1 MIYIDNGKTVT
12 EYYTNRKTEKAIR
25 SLLSEIEN
33 LFSAESFDGMTVKI
47 VERGGEKE
55 WQEKSGEKMDIS
67 M

>member
-12 EYYTNRKTEKAIR
+12 EYCTNRKTEKAIQ

-47 VERGGEKE
+47 VERGGE
-55 WQEKSGEKMDIS
+55 QE
-67 M
+67 

>member
-12 EYYTNRKTEKAIR
+12 EYYTNRKTEKAIQ

-47 VERGGEKE
+47 VERGGE
-55 WQEKSGEKMDIS
+55 QE
-67 M
+67 